1 MPMLIAAVDSDRHV
15 ERMHLVYAG
24 RLWHASEGG
33 WKVCCELN
41 GAKIA
46 CASNPLAVSLTS
58 PIDGSVTRLLPR
70 SRVGVVKWAGVLMH
84 AAAVIAQNG
93 MAAEEERPHPDK
105 AVPLNYAKLKER
117 PSLWL
122 QETLFSLHSRP
133 AAALAYSS

>member
-1 MPMLIAAVDSDRHV
+1 MPMLIAAVENAHTV

-24 RLWHASEGG
+24 RLWHASAAG
-33 WKVCCELN
+33 WKLCCMLD

-46 CASNPLAVSLTS
+46 CGDSPLSVSLTS
-58 PIDGSVTRLLPR
+58 AVDGAVTTLLPKNR
-70 SRVGVVKWAGVLMH
+70 IGVVKWAGVLMH

-93 MAAEEERPHPDK
+93 MAAEEERAHPDK
-105 AVPLNYAKLKER
+105 AVPLNYAKLCER

-122 QETLFSLHSRP
+122 QETLFSLRSRP